1 MYLCVAMCI
10 RCMHVYV
17 QVGIAVYVCC
27 MCAQVVCV
35 CARPVGGLCGALS
48 RCPRVLDCSASGVS
62 EWTQQGPVWL
72 STQQCPWQHLG
83 GGGGASCRASPP
95 PPLLWMLTSHPTPNS
110 CPSGSSHRLRQVAGP
125 TVASSG
131 NCCPRAMRR
140 EGPPVAEGGTRVQA
154 GPAGAQ
160 QGPSHWRMNCS
171 VPLLM

>member
-1 MYLCVAMCI
+1 MCVACVH
-10 RCMHVYV
+10 RL
-17 QVGIAVYVCC
+17 
-27 MCAQVVCV
+27 CV

-140 EGPPVAEGGTRVQA
+140 EGPPVAEGGPPGGRGRDKGPGWASRCSA
-154 GPAGAQ
+154 GPIPLEDELQCPLAHVRLAASSAG
-160 QGPSHWRMNCS
+160 GPSS
-171 VPLLM
+171 KGS

>member
-1 MYLCVAMCI
+1 MCVACVH
-10 RCMHVYV
+10 RL
-17 QVGIAVYVCC
+17 
-27 MCAQVVCV
+27 CV

-48 RCPRVLDCSASGVS
+48 RCSRVLDCSASGVS